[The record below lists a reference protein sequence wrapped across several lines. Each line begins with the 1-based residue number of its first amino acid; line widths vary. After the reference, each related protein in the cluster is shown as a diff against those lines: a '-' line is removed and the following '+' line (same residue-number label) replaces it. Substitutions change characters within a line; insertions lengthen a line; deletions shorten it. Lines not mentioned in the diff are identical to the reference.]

1 MSLLVVALLSLI
13 CILFVRKIK
22 ATDKDKK
29 RKIIGKRWNSK
40 YVDFVNEHSLAI
52 RAIKELNSKD
62 KFSSIYPLIYK
73 NCYDTTRNF
82 EDVSCKD
89 YLIYKF
95 HLDTLGV
102 RRIIKSR
109 NNNISK
115 EIDYKSKVDLVKDKL
130 GNFDVSIEDLNEEK
144 LRNIESIVFNDL
156 IEKVNTDF
164 YAEVHLY
171 LTRGRIHRVVDEKK
185 ESFDLNEII
194 DVLKSIDSSK
204 LIDGRRFYSGEVWKS
219 IERVERAKVSNEL
232 RQEIFERDG
241 YTCVN
246 CGSTKKESLEIDHI
260 MPISKGGKTEPGNLQ
275 TLCRNCNIRKGN
287 NIEWRDF
294 NCWTAINF
302 TKTK

>member
-1 MSLLVVALLSLI
+1 MQAILIVFISLLVVALLSLI

-29 RKIIGKRWNSK
+29 RRIIGKRRNWK

-52 RAIKELNSKD
+52 RAIKELNSKY

-82 EDVSCKD
+82 ENVSCKD

-115 EIDYKSKVDLVKDKL
+115 EIDYKSKADLVKDKL
-130 GNFDVSIEDLNEEK
+130 GNFDVSIEDLDEEK

-204 LIDGRRFYSGEVWKS
+204 LIDGRRFYSREVWKS
-219 IERVERAKVSNEL
+219 IERVERAKVSKEL

-246 CGSTKKESLEIDHI
+246 CGSTEKESLEIDHI
-260 MPISKGGKTEPGNLQ
+260 MPISKGGKTEPSNLQ

-287 NIEWRDF
+287 DIDR
-294 NCWTAINF
+294 
-302 TKTK
+302 

>member
-1 MSLLVVALLSLI
+1 M
-13 CILFVRKIK
+13 
-22 ATDKDKK
+22 
-29 RKIIGKRWNSK
+29 
-40 YVDFVNEHSLAI
+40 
-52 RAIKELNSKD
+52 
-62 KFSSIYPLIYK
+62 
-73 NCYDTTRNF
+73 
-82 EDVSCKD
+82 
-89 YLIYKF
+89 
-95 HLDTLGV
+95 DTLRV

-115 EIDYKSKVDLVKDKL
+115 EIDYKSKVDLAKDKL
-130 GNFDVSIEDLNEEK
+130 GNFDVSIEDLDEEK

-171 LTRGRIHRVVDEKK
+171 LTRGRMHRVIDEKK

-204 LIDGRRFYSGEVWKS
+204 VIDGRRFYSREVWGS

-260 MPISKGGKTEPGNLQ
+260 KPISKGGKTEPGNLQ
-275 TLCRNCNIRKGN
+275 TLCRDCNIRKEN
-287 NIEWRDF
+287 NID
-294 NCWTAINF
+294 
-302 TKTK
+302 

>member
-1 MSLLVVALLSLI
+1 MQVISIVFISLLLSLI
-13 CILFVRKIK
+13 CISIYLFVRKIK

-29 RKIIGKRWNSK
+29 HKIIGKRRNRK

-52 RAIKELNSKD
+52 RAIKELNSKYQ
-62 KFSSIYPLIYK
+62 FSPIYPLIYK
-73 NCYDTTRNF
+73 NCYDSTRNF
-82 EDVSCKD
+82 EDISCKD
-89 YLIYKF
+89 YLIYQF
-95 HLDTLGV
+95 HLNTLSV

-115 EIDYKSKVDLVKDKL
+115 EIDYKSKVDLAKDKL
-130 GNFDVSIEDLNEEK
+130 GNFDVSIEDLDEEK

-171 LTRGRIHRVVDEKK
+171 LKRGRMHRVIDEKK

-194 DVLKSIDSSK
+194 DALKSIDSSK
-204 LIDGRRFYSGEVWKS
+204 LKDGRRFYSEEVWGS

-246 CGSTKKESLEIDHI
+246 CGSTEKESLEIDHI
-260 MPISKGGKTEPGNLQ
+260 QPISKGGKIEPSNLQ

-287 NIEWRDF
+287 NID
-294 NCWTAINF
+294 
-302 TKTK
+302 

>member
-1 MSLLVVALLSLI
+1 MQVILIVLISLLLSLI
-13 CILFVRKIK
+13 ICISIYLFVREIK

-29 RKIIGKRWNSK
+29 RKIIGKRRNRK

-52 RAIKELNSKD
+52 RAIKELNSKYQ
-62 KFSSIYPLIYK
+62 FSSIYPLIYK
-73 NCYDTTRNF
+73 YCYDSTRNF
-82 EDVSCKD
+82 EKVSCKD
-89 YLIYKF
+89 YLIYQF
-95 HLDTLGV
+95 HLDTLSI

-109 NNNISK
+109 NNNIIK
-115 EIDYKSKVDLVKDKL
+115 EIDYKSKVDLTKDKL

-164 YAEVHLY
+164 YTEVHLY
-171 LTRGRIHRVVDEKK
+171 LTRGRIHIVVDEKK

-194 DVLKSIDSSK
+194 DALKSIDSSK
-204 LIDGRRFYSGEVWKS
+204 IIDGRRFYSKEVWGS

-246 CGSTKKESLEIDHI
+246 CGSTEKESLEIDHI
-260 MPISKGGKTEPGNLQ
+260 KPISKGGKTEPGNLQ
-275 TLCRNCNIRKGN
+275 TLCHDCNVRKGN
-287 NIEWRDF
+287 NIDWWDF
-294 NCWTAINF
+294 NC
-302 TKTK
+302 

>member
-1 MSLLVVALLSLI
+1 MQVILIVFISLLVVALLSLI

-29 RKIIGKRWNSK
+29 RKIIGKRRNRK

-52 RAIKELNSKD
+52 RAIKELNSKY

-89 YLIYKF
+89 YLIYQF
-95 HLDTLGV
+95 HLNTLSV
-102 RRIIKSR
+102 RRIIKNR

-115 EIDYKSKVDLVKDKL
+115 EIDYKSKVDLAKDKL
-130 GNFDVSIEDLNEEK
+130 GNFDVSIEDLDEEK

-171 LTRGRIHRVVDEKK
+171 LTRGRMHRVVDEKK

-204 LIDGRRFYSGEVWKS
+204 LIDGRRFYSREVWKS
-219 IERVERAKVSNEL
+219 IERVERAKVSKEL

-246 CGSTKKESLEIDHI
+246 CGSTEKESLEIDHI
-260 MPISKGGKTEPGNLQ
+260 MPISKGGKTEPSNLQ

-287 NIEWRDF
+287 DIDR
-294 NCWTAINF
+294 
-302 TKTK
+302 

>member
-1 MSLLVVALLSLI
+1 MPVISIVFISLFVVALLSLT

-29 RKIIGKRWNSK
+29 RRIIGKRRNRK

-52 RAIKELNSKD
+52 RAIKELNSKY
-62 KFSSIYPLIYK
+62 KFSPIYPLIYK
-73 NCYDTTRNF
+73 NRYDSTVNF
-82 EDVSCKD
+82 ENVSCKD
-89 YLIYKF
+89 YLIYQF
-95 HLDTLGV
+95 HLDTLSV

-115 EIDYKSKVDLVKDKL
+115 EIDYKSKVDLTKDKL
-130 GNFDVSIEDLNEEK
+130 GNFDVSIEDLNGEK

-171 LTRGRIHRVVDEKK
+171 LTRGRNHRVVDEKK
-185 ESFDLNEII
+185 ELFDLNEII

-204 LIDGRRFYSGEVWKS
+204 VIDGRRFHSKEVWES

-246 CGSTKKESLEIDHI
+246 CGSTEKESLEIDHI
-260 MPISKGGKTEPGNLQ
+260 KPISKGGKTEPDNLQ
-275 TLCRNCNIRKGN
+275 TLCHDCNIRKGN
-287 NIEWRDF
+287 DID
-294 NCWTAINF
+294 
-302 TKTK
+302 

>member
-1 MSLLVVALLSLI
+1 MPAISIVFISLLVVALLSLI
-13 CILFVRKIK
+13 CILFVREIK

-29 RKIIGKRWNSK
+29 RKIIGKRRNRK

-52 RAIKELNSKD
+52 RAIKELNSKYQ
-62 KFSSIYPLIYK
+62 FIPIYPLIYK
-73 NCYDTTRNF
+73 NCYDSTRNF
-82 EDVSCKD
+82 EKVSCKD
-89 YLIYKF
+89 YLIYQF

-115 EIDYKSKVDLVKDKL
+115 EIDYKSKVDLTKDKL

-185 ESFDLNEII
+185 NH
-194 DVLKSIDSSK
+194 
-204 LIDGRRFYSGEVWKS
+204 LI
-219 IERVERAKVSNEL
+219 
-232 RQEIFERDG
+232 
-241 YTCVN
+241 
-246 CGSTKKESLEIDHI
+246 
-260 MPISKGGKTEPGNLQ
+260 
-275 TLCRNCNIRKGN
+275 
-287 NIEWRDF
+287 
-294 NCWTAINF
+294 
-302 TKTK
+302 

>member
-1 MSLLVVALLSLI
+1 MQAILIVFISLLVVALLSLI

-29 RKIIGKRWNSK
+29 RKIIGKRRNRK

-52 RAIKELNSKD
+52 RAIKELNSKY

-204 LIDGRRFYSGEVWKS
+204 LIDGRRFYSREVWKS
-219 IERVERAKVSNEL
+219 IERVERAKVSKEL

-246 CGSTKKESLEIDHI
+246 CGSTEKESLEIDHI
-260 MPISKGGKTEPGNLQ
+260 MPISKGGKTEPSNLQ

-287 NIEWRDF
+287 NIDW
-294 NCWTAINF
+294 
-302 TKTK
+302 

>member
-1 MSLLVVALLSLI
+1 MQAILIVFISLLVVALLSLI

-29 RKIIGKRWNSK
+29 RKIIGKRRNRK

-52 RAIKELNSKD
+52 RAIKELNSKY

-204 LIDGRRFYSGEVWKS
+204 LIDGRRFYSRKVWKS
-219 IERVERAKVSNEL
+219 IERVERAKVSKEL

-241 YTCVN
+241 YTCVI
-246 CGSTKKESLEIDHI
+246 CGSTEKESLEIDHI
-260 MPISKGGKTEPGNLQ
+260 MPISKGGKTEPSNLQ

-287 NIEWRDF
+287 DIDR
-294 NCWTAINF
+294 
-302 TKTK
+302 

>member
-1 MSLLVVALLSLI
+1 MPAILIVLISLLVVALLSLI

-29 RKIIGKRWNSK
+29 RKIIGKRRNRK
-40 YVDFVNEHSLAI
+40 YVDFINEHSLAI
-52 RAIKELNSKD
+52 RAIKELNSKYQ
-62 KFSSIYPLIYK
+62 FSTIYPLIYK
-73 NCYDTTRNF
+73 NRYDSTVNF
-82 EDVSCKD
+82 ENVSCKD
-89 YLIYKF
+89 YLIYQF
-95 HLDTLGV
+95 HLDTLSV

-115 EIDYKSKVDLVKDKL
+115 EIDYKSKVDLAKDKL
-130 GNFDVSIEDLNEEK
+130 GNFGVSIEDLNEEK
-144 LRNIESIVFNDL
+144 LRNIESIFFNDL

-185 ESFDLNEII
+185 ELFDLNEII

-204 LIDGRRFYSGEVWKS
+204 VIDGRRFYSRKVWKS

-246 CGSTKKESLEIDHI
+246 CGSTEKESLEIDHI
-260 MPISKGGKTEPGNLQ
+260 KPISKGGKTEPDNLQ
-275 TLCRNCNIRKGN
+275 TLCHDCNIRKGN
-287 NIEWRDF
+287 DID
-294 NCWTAINF
+294 
-302 TKTK
+302 

>member
-1 MSLLVVALLSLI
+1 MQVISIVFISLLLSLI
-13 CILFVRKIK
+13 CISIYLFVREIK

-29 RKIIGKRWNSK
+29 RKIIGKRRNRK

-52 RAIKELNSKD
+52 RAIKELNSKYQ
-62 KFSSIYPLIYK
+62 FSPIYPLIYK
-73 NCYDTTRNF
+73 NCYDSTRNF
-82 EDVSCKD
+82 EDISCKD
-89 YLIYKF
+89 YLIYQF
-95 HLDTLGV
+95 HLNTLSV

-115 EIDYKSKVDLVKDKL
+115 EIDYKSKVDLAKDKL
-130 GNFDVSIEDLNEEK
+130 GNFDVSIEDLDEEK
-144 LRNIESIVFNDL
+144 MRNIESIVFNDL
-156 IEKVNTDF
+156 IEKANTDF

-171 LTRGRIHRVVDEKK
+171 LTRGRMHRVIDEKK

-194 DVLKSIDSSK
+194 DALKSIDSSK
-204 LIDGRRFYSGEVWKS
+204 LKDGRRFYSGEVWNS

-246 CGSTKKESLEIDHI
+246 CGSTEKESLEIDHI
-260 MPISKGGKTEPGNLQ
+260 QPISKGGKTEPSNLQ

-287 NIEWRDF
+287 NID
-294 NCWTAINF
+294 
-302 TKTK
+302 

>member
-1 MSLLVVALLSLI
+1 MPAILIVFISLLVVALLSLT

-29 RKIIGKRWNSK
+29 RKIIGKRRNRK

-52 RAIKELNSKD
+52 RAIKELNSKYQ
-62 KFSSIYPLIYK
+62 FSPFYLIYK
-73 NCYDTTRNF
+73 NRYDTTVNF
-82 EDVSCKD
+82 EKVSCKD
-89 YLIYKF
+89 YLIYQF
-95 HLDTLGV
+95 HLDTLSV

-115 EIDYKSKVDLVKDKL
+115 EIDYKSKVDLTKDKL
-130 GNFDVSIEDLNEEK
+130 GNFDVSIEDLDEEK

-185 ESFDLNEII
+185 ELFDLNEII
-194 DVLKSIDSSK
+194 DVLKNIDSSK
-204 LIDGRRFYSGEVWKS
+204 VKDGRRFYSRKVWDS

-246 CGSTKKESLEIDHI
+246 CGSTEKELLEIDHI
-260 MPISKGGKTEPGNLQ
+260 KPISKGGKTEPANLQ
-275 TLCRNCNIRKGN
+275 TLCHDCNIRKGN
-287 NIEWRDF
+287 NID
-294 NCWTAINF
+294 
-302 TKTK
+302 

>member
-1 MSLLVVALLSLI
+1 MQAILIVLISLLVVALLSLI

-29 RKIIGKRWNSK
+29 RKIIGKRRNRK

-52 RAIKELNSKD
+52 RAIKELNSKYQ
-62 KFSSIYPLIYK
+62 FSPIYPLIYK
-73 NCYDTTRNF
+73 NRYDSTVNF
-82 EDVSCKD
+82 ENVSCK
-89 YLIYKF
+89 
-95 HLDTLGV
+95 
-102 RRIIKSR
+102 
-109 NNNISK
+109 
-115 EIDYKSKVDLVKDKL
+115 DYKSKVDLTKDKL

-185 ESFDLNEII
+185 ELFDLNEII

-204 LIDGRRFYSGEVWKS
+204 VIDGRRFYSREVWDS

-246 CGSTKKESLEIDHI
+246 CGSTEKESLEIDHI
-260 MPISKGGKTEPGNLQ
+260 KPISKGGKTEPDNLQ
-275 TLCRNCNIRKGN
+275 TLCHDCNIRKGN
-287 NIEWRDF
+287 NID
-294 NCWTAINF
+294 
-302 TKTK
+302 

>member
-1 MSLLVVALLSLI
+1 MQVISIVFISLLVVALLSLI

-29 RKIIGKRWNSK
+29 RKIIGKRRNRK

-52 RAIKELNSKD
+52 RAIKELNSKYQ
-62 KFSSIYPLIYK
+62 FSRIYPLIYK
-73 NCYDTTRNF
+73 NCYDSTRNF

-89 YLIYKF
+89 YLIYQF
-95 HLDTLGV
+95 HLNTLSV

-185 ESFDLNEII
+185 ELFDLN
-194 DVLKSIDSSK
+194 
-204 LIDGRRFYSGEVWKS
+204 
-219 IERVERAKVSNEL
+219 
-232 RQEIFERDG
+232 
-241 YTCVN
+241 
-246 CGSTKKESLEIDHI
+246 
-260 MPISKGGKTEPGNLQ
+260 
-275 TLCRNCNIRKGN
+275 
-287 NIEWRDF
+287 
-294 NCWTAINF
+294 
-302 TKTK
+302 

>member
-1 MSLLVVALLSLI
+1 MQVISIVFISLLVVALLSLI

-29 RKIIGKRWNSK
+29 RKIIGKRRNRK

-52 RAIKELNSKD
+52 RAIKELNSKY

-82 EDVSCKD
+82 ENVSCKD
-89 YLIYKF
+89 YLIYQF
-95 HLDTLGV
+95 HLNTLRV

-194 DVLKSIDSSK
+194 DVLKSIDSSQ

-219 IERVERAKVSNEL
+219 IERVERAKVSKEL

-246 CGSTKKESLEIDHI
+246 CGSTEKESLEIDHI
-260 MPISKGGKTEPGNLQ
+260 MPISKGGKTEPSNLQ

-287 NIEWRDF
+287 DIDWRDF
-294 NCWTAINF
+294 NC
-302 TKTK
+302 

>member
-1 MSLLVVALLSLI
+1 MQAILIVFISLLVVALLSLI

-29 RKIIGKRWNSK
+29 RKIIGKRRNRK

-52 RAIKELNSKD
+52 RAIKELNSKYQ
-62 KFSSIYPLIYK
+62 FSLIYPLIYK
-73 NCYDTTRNF
+73 YCYDTTVNF
-82 EDVSCKD
+82 ENVSCKD

-204 LIDGRRFYSGEVWKS
+204 LIDGRRFYSREVWKS
-219 IERVERAKVSNEL
+219 IERVERAKVSKEL

-246 CGSTKKESLEIDHI
+246 CGSTEKESLEIDHI
-260 MPISKGGKTEPGNLQ
+260 MPISKGGKTEPSNLQ

-287 NIEWRDF
+287 DIDR
-294 NCWTAINF
+294 
-302 TKTK
+302 

>member
-1 MSLLVVALLSLI
+1 MQVISIVFISLFVVALLSFI

-29 RKIIGKRWNSK
+29 RKIIGKRRNRK

-52 RAIKELNSKD
+52 RAIKELNSKYQ
-62 KFSSIYPLIYK
+62 FSPIYPLIYK
-73 NCYDTTRNF
+73 NRYDSTVNF
-82 EDVSCKD
+82 ENVSCKD
-89 YLIYKF
+89 YLIYQF
-95 HLDTLGV
+95 HLDTLCV
-102 RRIIKSR
+102 RRIVKSR

-115 EIDYKSKVDLVKDKL
+115 EIDYKSKVDLAKDKL
-130 GNFDVSIEDLNEEK
+130 GNFDVSIENLDEEK
-144 LRNIESIVFNDL
+144 LRNIESIESIVFNDL
-156 IEKVNTDF
+156 IEKVDTDF

-204 LIDGRRFYSGEVWKS
+204 VIDGRRFYSGKVWKS

-241 YTCVN
+241 YTCVI
-246 CGSTKKESLEIDHI
+246 CGSTEKESLEIDHI
-260 MPISKGGKTEPGNLQ
+260 MPISKGGKTEPDNLQ
-275 TLCRNCNIRKGN
+275 TLCHDCNIRKGN
-287 NIEWRDF
+287 DIDR
-294 NCWTAINF
+294 
-302 TKTK
+302 

>member
-1 MSLLVVALLSLI
+1 MQVILIVLISLLLSLI
-13 CILFVRKIK
+13 ICISIYLFVREIK

-29 RKIIGKRWNSK
+29 RKIIGKRRNRK

-52 RAIKELNSKD
+52 RAIKELNSKYQ
-62 KFSSIYPLIYK
+62 FSSIYPLIYK
-73 NCYDTTRNF
+73 YCYDSTRNF
-82 EDVSCKD
+82 ENVSCKD
-89 YLIYKF
+89 YLMYQF
-95 HLDTLGV
+95 HLDTLSI

-115 EIDYKSKVDLVKDKL
+115 EIDYKSKVDLTKDKL
-130 GNFDVSIEDLNEEK
+130 GNFDVSIEDLDEEK
-144 LRNIESIVFNDL
+144 LRKIESIVFNDL

-171 LTRGRIHRVVDEKK
+171 LTRGRMRRVIDEKK

-194 DVLKSIDSSK
+194 DALKSIDSSK
-204 LIDGRRFYSGEVWKS
+204 VKDGRRFYSGEVWNS

-246 CGSTKKESLEIDHI
+246 CGSTEKESLEIDHI
-260 MPISKGGKTEPGNLQ
+260 KPISKGGKTEPDNLQ
-275 TLCRNCNIRKGN
+275 TLCHDCNARKGN
-287 NIEWRDF
+287 DF
-294 NCWTAINF
+294 DL
-302 TKTK
+302 

>member
-1 MSLLVVALLSLI
+1 MQVISIVFISLFVVALLSFI

-29 RKIIGKRWNSK
+29 RKIIGKRRNRK

-52 RAIKELNSKD
+52 RAIKELNSKYQ
-62 KFSSIYPLIYK
+62 FSPIYPLVYK
-73 NCYDTTRNF
+73 NRYDSTVNF
-82 EDVSCKD
+82 ENVSCKD
-89 YLIYKF
+89 YLIYQF
-95 HLDTLGV
+95 HLDTLCV
-102 RRIIKSR
+102 RRIVKSR

-115 EIDYKSKVDLVKDKL
+115 EIDYKSKVDLAKDKL
-130 GNFDVSIEDLNEEK
+130 GNFDVSIENLDEEK
-144 LRNIESIVFNDL
+144 LRNIESIESIVFNDL
-156 IEKVNTDF
+156 IEKVDTDF

-204 LIDGRRFYSGEVWKS
+204 VIDGRRFYSGKVWKS

-241 YTCVN
+241 YTCVI
-246 CGSTKKESLEIDHI
+246 CGSTEKESLEIDHI
-260 MPISKGGKTEPGNLQ
+260 MPISKGGKTEPDNLQ
-275 TLCRNCNIRKGN
+275 TLCHDCNIRKGN
-287 NIEWRDF
+287 DIDR
-294 NCWTAINF
+294 
-302 TKTK
+302 

>member
-1 MSLLVVALLSLI
+1 MPAILIVFISLLVVALLSLT
-13 CILFVRKIK
+13 CILFVREIK

-29 RKIIGKRWNSK
+29 RKIIGKRRNRK

-52 RAIKELNSKD
+52 RAIKELNSEYQ
-62 KFSSIYPLIYK
+62 FSLIYPLIYK
-73 NCYDTTRNF
+73 NRYDTTVNF
-82 EDVSCKD
+82 EKVSCKD
-89 YLIYKF
+89 YLIYQF

-115 EIDYKSKVDLVKDKL
+115 EIDYKGKVDLAKDKL
-130 GNFDVSIEDLNEEK
+130 GNFDASIEDLNEEK

-156 IEKVNTDF
+156 IEKANTDF

-185 ESFDLNEII
+185 ELFDLNEIV

-204 LIDGRRFYSGEVWKS
+204 VIDGRRFYSREVWNS

-246 CGSTKKESLEIDHI
+246 CGSTEKESLEIDHI
-260 MPISKGGKTEPGNLQ
+260 MPISKGGKTEPDNLQ
-275 TLCRNCNIRKGN
+275 TLCHDCNIRKGN
-287 NIEWRDF
+287 NID
-294 NCWTAINF
+294 
-302 TKTK
+302 

>member
-1 MSLLVVALLSLI
+1 MQVILIVLISLLLSLI
-13 CILFVRKIK
+13 ICISIYLFVREIK

-29 RKIIGKRWNSK
+29 RKIIGKRRNRK

-52 RAIKELNSKD
+52 RAIKELNSKYQ
-62 KFSSIYPLIYK
+62 FSSIYPLIYK
-73 NCYDTTRNF
+73 YCYDSTRNF
-82 EDVSCKD
+82 EKVSCKD
-89 YLIYKF
+89 YLIYQF
-95 HLDTLGV
+95 HLDTLSI

-115 EIDYKSKVDLVKDKL
+115 EIDYKSKVDLTKDKL
-130 GNFDVSIEDLNEEK
+130 GNFDVSIEDLDEEK

-171 LTRGRIHRVVDEKK
+171 LTRGRMHRVVDEKK
-185 ESFDLNEII
+185 ELFDLNEIRN
-194 DVLKSIDSSK
+194 VLKSIDSSK
-204 LIDGRRFYSGEVWKS
+204 VIDGRRFYSVEVWNS

-246 CGSTKKESLEIDHI
+246 CGSTEKESLEIDHI
-260 MPISKGGKTEPGNLQ
+260 QPISKGGKTEPGNLQ
-275 TLCRNCNIRKGN
+275 TLCRNCNFRKGN
-287 NIEWRDF
+287 NIDL
-294 NCWTAINF
+294 
-302 TKTK
+302 

>member
-1 MSLLVVALLSLI
+1 MQAILIVFISLLVVALLSLI

-29 RKIIGKRWNSK
+29 RKIIGKRRNRK

-52 RAIKELNSKD
+52 KAIKELNSKYQ
-62 KFSSIYPLIYK
+62 FSSIYPLIYK

-156 IEKVNTDF
+156 IEKVITDF

-204 LIDGRRFYSGEVWKS
+204 LIDGRRFYSREVWKS
-219 IERVERAKVSNEL
+219 IERVERAKVSKEL

-246 CGSTKKESLEIDHI
+246 CGSTEKESLEIDHI
-260 MPISKGGKTEPGNLQ
+260 MPISKGGKTEPSNLQ

-287 NIEWRDF
+287 DIDR
-294 NCWTAINF
+294 
-302 TKTK
+302 

>member
-1 MSLLVVALLSLI
+1 MPVILIVLISLLVVALLSLI

-29 RKIIGKRWNSK
+29 RRIIGKRRNRK

-52 RAIKELNSKD
+52 RAIKELNSKY
-62 KFSSIYPLIYK
+62 KFSPIYPFIYK
-73 NCYDTTRNF
+73 NWYDSIVNF
-82 EDVSCKD
+82 EKVSCKD
-89 YLIYKF
+89 YLIYQF

-115 EIDYKSKVDLVKDKL
+115 EIDYKSKVDLTKDKL

-185 ESFDLNEII
+185 ELFDLNEII

-204 LIDGRRFYSGEVWKS
+204 VIKGRRFYSREVWNS

-246 CGSTKKESLEIDHI
+246 CGSTEKESLEIDHI
-260 MPISKGGKTEPGNLQ
+260 MPISKGGKTEPDNLQ
-275 TLCRNCNIRKGN
+275 TLCHDCNIRKEN
-287 NIEWRDF
+287 NID
-294 NCWTAINF
+294 
-302 TKTK
+302 

>member
-1 MSLLVVALLSLI
+1 MQVISIVFISLLLSLI
-13 CILFVRKIK
+13 CISIYLFVREIK

-29 RKIIGKRWNSK
+29 RKIIGKRRNRK

-52 RAIKELNSKD
+52 RAIKELNSKYQ
-62 KFSSIYPLIYK
+62 FSPIYPLIYK
-73 NCYDTTRNF
+73 NCYDTTVNF
-82 EDVSCKD
+82 EKVSCKD
-89 YLIYKF
+89 YLIYQF
-95 HLDTLGV
+95 HLDTLRV

-115 EIDYKSKVDLVKDKL
+115 EIDYKSKVDLTKDKL

-171 LTRGRIHRVVDEKK
+171 LTRGRMHRVVDEKK
-185 ESFDLNEII
+185 ELFDLNEII

-204 LIDGRRFYSGEVWKS
+204 VIDGRRFYSGEVWKS
-219 IERVERAKVSNEL
+219 IERVERAKVSKEL

-260 MPISKGGKTEPGNLQ
+260 IPISKGGKTEPGNLQ

-287 NIEWRDF
+287 NID
-294 NCWTAINF
+294 
-302 TKTK
+302 

>member
-1 MSLLVVALLSLI
+1 MQVILIVLISLLLSLI
-13 CILFVRKIK
+13 ICISIYLFVREIK

-29 RKIIGKRWNSK
+29 RKIIGKRRNRK

-52 RAIKELNSKD
+52 RAIKELNSKYQ
-62 KFSSIYPLIYK
+62 FSSIYPLIYK
-73 NCYDTTRNF
+73 YCYDSTRNF
-82 EDVSCKD
+82 EKVSCKD
-89 YLIYKF
+89 YLIYQF
-95 HLDTLGV
+95 HLDTLSI

-115 EIDYKSKVDLVKDKL
+115 EIDYKSKVDLTKDKL
-130 GNFDVSIEDLNEEK
+130 GNFDVSIEDLDEEK

-156 IEKVNTDF
+156 IEKANTDF

-171 LTRGRIHRVVDEKK
+171 LTRGRMHRVIDEKK

-194 DVLKSIDSSK
+194 DALKSIDSSK
-204 LIDGRRFYSGEVWKS
+204 LKEGRRFYSVEVWNS

-246 CGSTKKESLEIDHI
+246 CGSTEKESLEIDHI
-260 MPISKGGKTEPGNLQ
+260 QPISKGGKTEPGNLQ

-287 NIEWRDF
+287 NID
-294 NCWTAINF
+294 
-302 TKTK
+302 

>member
-1 MSLLVVALLSLI
+1 MQVISIVFISLLLSLI
-13 CILFVRKIK
+13 CISIYLLVRKIK

-29 RKIIGKRWNSK
+29 HKIIGKRRNRK

-52 RAIKELNSKD
+52 RAIKELNSKYQ
-62 KFSSIYPLIYK
+62 FSPIYPLIYK
-73 NCYDTTRNF
+73 NCYDTTVNF
-82 EDVSCKD
+82 EKVSCKD
-89 YLIYKF
+89 YLIYQF
-95 HLDTLGV
+95 HLDTLRV

-115 EIDYKSKVDLVKDKL
+115 EIDYKSKVDLAKDKL
-130 GNFDVSIEDLNEEK
+130 GNFDVSIEDLDEEK
-144 LRNIESIVFNDL
+144 MRNIESIVLNDL

-164 YAEVHLY
+164 YAEVYLY
-171 LTRGRIHRVVDEKK
+171 LKRGRMHRVIDEKK

-194 DVLKSIDSSK
+194 DALKSIDSSK
-204 LIDGRRFYSGEVWKS
+204 LKDGRRFYSGEVWNS

-246 CGSTKKESLEIDHI
+246 CGSTEKESLEIDHI
-260 MPISKGGKTEPGNLQ
+260 QPISKGGKTEPSNLQ

-287 NIEWRDF
+287 NID
-294 NCWTAINF
+294 
-302 TKTK
+302 

>member
-1 MSLLVVALLSLI
+1 MQAILIVFISLLVFALLSLT

-29 RKIIGKRWNSK
+29 LRIIGKRQNRK

-52 RAIKELNSKD
+52 RAIKELNSKY
-62 KFSSIYPLIYK
+62 KFIPIYPLIYK
-73 NCYDTTRNF
+73 NCYDTTVNF
-82 EDVSCKD
+82 ENVSCKD
-89 YLIYKF
+89 YLIYQF

-102 RRIIKSR
+102 RKIIKSR

-115 EIDYKSKVDLVKDKL
+115 EIDYKSKVDLTKDKL

-185 ESFDLNEII
+185 ELFDLNEII

-204 LIDGRRFYSGEVWKS
+204 VINGRRFYSREVWNS
-219 IERVERAKVSNEL
+219 IERVERAKISNEL

-246 CGSTKKESLEIDHI
+246 CGSTEKELLEIDHI
-260 MPISKGGKTEPGNLQ
+260 KPISK
-275 TLCRNCNIRKGN
+275 
-287 NIEWRDF
+287 
-294 NCWTAINF
+294 
-302 TKTK
+302 

>member
-1 MSLLVVALLSLI
+1 M
-13 CILFVRKIK
+13 
-22 ATDKDKK
+22 
-29 RKIIGKRWNSK
+29 
-40 YVDFVNEHSLAI
+40 
-52 RAIKELNSKD
+52 
-62 KFSSIYPLIYK
+62 
-73 NCYDTTRNF
+73 
-82 EDVSCKD
+82 
-89 YLIYKF
+89 IYKF

-287 NIEWRDF
+287 NIDWRDF
-294 NCWTAINF
+294 NC
-302 TKTK
+302 